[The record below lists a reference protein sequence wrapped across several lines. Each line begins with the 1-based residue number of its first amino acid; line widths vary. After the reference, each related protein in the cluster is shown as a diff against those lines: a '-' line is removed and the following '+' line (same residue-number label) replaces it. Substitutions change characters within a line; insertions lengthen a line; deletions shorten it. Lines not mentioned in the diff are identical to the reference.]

1 MPVSQPHHQGAL
13 AGIKYKMWEKGGWR
27 NKTKV
32 KKNRKKKE
40 IRSVSTNDPRCPIE
54 A

>member
-1 MPVSQPHHQGAL
+1 MPVSQPHHQSAL
-13 AGIKYKMWEKGGWR
+13 AGIKYKMWEKGEWW

-32 KKNRKKKE
+32 KKIEKKE
-40 IRSVSTNDPRCPIE
+40 IQSVSTNDPRCPIE